1 MPAPARLRAHSRHTV
16 TAKASV
22 LALGVLL
29 ASTACSGSPAAAPAA
44 VRSAPAGPEAAVAV
58 TAQPTPDLPP
68 GTITL
73 AFGGDVHFT
82 ERTAPRLNATPADP
96 ALGPM
101 SKTVAAADFAM
112 VNLETAITTRGA
124 AEPKLYHFRTPPKA
138 LTALQASGVDAVSM
152 ANNHA
157 VDYGPAGLADT
168 LDAVHHAPIPVL
180 GIGANEAEA
189 YKPYVKNIRGVRL
202 AVVAASQVMDLTND
216 KFRAGPRKPGIASAL
231 DQAKLIAAVKR
242 AKAEADVV
250 VVYLHWGTEG
260 QSCPGP
266 EQKSIAA
273 KLSAA
278 GGYGGG
284 GYACARDAGVGD
296 AGQVVRQLRPGEPA
310 LVRDVALPAL
320 QRQRDRDADDRSW
333 QGREAGLRSCGG
345 GRPGGSD
352 AAVRGGGQ
360 VRHGPA
366 GLPAGLRGP
375 VPRATT
381 LTPGAPPQT
390 PGGLPTRPPVTRGWL
405 VPGPGAPPQTPAG
418 APPPAPP
425 FAPKGRSSSI
435 AGQAEMPDAGQH
447 QSF

>member
-29 ASTACSGSPAAAPAA
+29 ASTACSGSPSAAPAA
-44 VRSAPAGPEAAVAV
+44 VRSAPASPEAAVAV

-112 VNLETAITTRGA
+112 VNLETAITTRGS
-124 AEPKLYHFRTPPKA
+124 AEPKLYHFRTPPSA

-216 KFRAGPRKPGIASAL
+216 KFRAGPKKPGIASAL

-278 GGYGGG
+278 GATAVVGTHAHVMLGSGMLGRSYVNYGLGNLLWYG
-284 GYACARDAGVGD
+284 TSPYPRSNDSGIATLTIAHGKVVKQAFAPAVVDGRGVPMPQSG
-296 AGQVVRQLRPGEPA
+296 AAAKSVT
-310 LVRDVALPAL
+310 
-320 QRQRDRDADDRSW
+320 DRLAS
-333 QGREAGLRSCGG
+333 
-345 GRPGGSD
+345 
-352 AAVRGGGQ
+352 
-360 VRHGPA
+360 
-366 GLPAGLRGP
+366 LRGC
-375 VPRATT
+375 AA
-381 LTPGAPPQT
+381 LS
-390 PGGLPTRPPVTRGWL
+390 
-405 VPGPGAPPQTPAG
+405 PGP
-418 APPPAPP
+418 
-425 FAPKGRSSSI
+425 RS
-435 AGQAEMPDAGQH
+435 
-447 QSF
+447 

>member
-124 AEPKLYHFRTPPKA
+124 AEPKLYHFRTPPSA

-278 GGYGGG
+278 GATAVVGTHAHVMLGSGMLGRSYVNYGLGNLLWYG
-284 GYACARDAGVGD
+284 TSPYPRSNDSGIATLTIAHGKVVKQAFAPAVVDGRGVPMPQSG
-296 AGQVVRQLRPGEPA
+296 AAAKSVT
-310 LVRDVALPAL
+310 
-320 QRQRDRDADDRSW
+320 DRLAS
-333 QGREAGLRSCGG
+333 
-345 GRPGGSD
+345 
-352 AAVRGGGQ
+352 
-360 VRHGPA
+360 
-366 GLPAGLRGP
+366 LRGC
-375 VPRATT
+375 AA
-381 LTPGAPPQT
+381 LS
-390 PGGLPTRPPVTRGWL
+390 
-405 VPGPGAPPQTPAG
+405 PGPQP
-418 APPPAPP
+418 
-425 FAPKGRSSSI
+425 
-435 AGQAEMPDAGQH
+435 
-447 QSF
+447 

>member
-44 VRSAPAGPEAAVAV
+44 VRSAPASPEAAVAV

-124 AEPKLYHFRTPPKA
+124 AEPKLYHFRTPPSA

-216 KFRAGPRKPGIASAL
+216 KFRAGPKKPGIASAL

-278 GGYGGG
+278 GATAVVGTHAHVMLGSGMLGRSYVNYGLGNLLWYG
-284 GYACARDAGVGD
+284 TSPYPRSNDSGIATLTIAHGKVVKQAFAPAVVDGRGVPMPQSG
-296 AGQVVRQLRPGEPA
+296 AAAKSVT
-310 LVRDVALPAL
+310 
-320 QRQRDRDADDRSW
+320 DRLAS
-333 QGREAGLRSCGG
+333 
-345 GRPGGSD
+345 
-352 AAVRGGGQ
+352 
-360 VRHGPA
+360 
-366 GLPAGLRGP
+366 LRGC
-375 VPRATT
+375 AA
-381 LTPGAPPQT
+381 LS
-390 PGGLPTRPPVTRGWL
+390 
-405 VPGPGAPPQTPAG
+405 PGP
-418 APPPAPP
+418 
-425 FAPKGRSSSI
+425 RS
-435 AGQAEMPDAGQH
+435 
-447 QSF
+447 

>member
-44 VRSAPAGPEAAVAV
+44 VRSAPASPEAAVAV

-124 AEPKLYHFRTPPKA
+124 AEPKLYHFRTPPSA

-157 VDYGPAGLADT
+157 VDFGPAGLADT

-216 KFRAGPRKPGIASAL
+216 KFRAGPKKPGIASAL

-278 GGYGGG
+278 GATAVVGTHAHVMLGSGMLGRSYVNYGLGNLLWYG
-284 GYACARDAGVGD
+284 TSPYPRSNDSGIATLTIAHGKVVKQAFAPAVVDGRGVPMPQSG
-296 AGQVVRQLRPGEPA
+296 AAAKSVT
-310 LVRDVALPAL
+310 
-320 QRQRDRDADDRSW
+320 DRLAS
-333 QGREAGLRSCGG
+333 
-345 GRPGGSD
+345 
-352 AAVRGGGQ
+352 
-360 VRHGPA
+360 
-366 GLPAGLRGP
+366 LRGC
-375 VPRATT
+375 AA
-381 LTPGAPPQT
+381 LS
-390 PGGLPTRPPVTRGWL
+390 
-405 VPGPGAPPQTPAG
+405 PGP
-418 APPPAPP
+418 
-425 FAPKGRSSSI
+425 RS
-435 AGQAEMPDAGQH
+435 
-447 QSF
+447 

>member
-29 ASTACSGSPAAAPAA
+29 ASTACSGSPSAAPAA
-44 VRSAPAGPEAAVAV
+44 VRSAPASPEAAVAV

-124 AEPKLYHFRTPPKA
+124 AEPKLYHFRTPPSA

-216 KFRAGPRKPGIASAL
+216 KFRAGPKKPGIASAL

-278 GGYGGG
+278 GATAVVGTHAHVMLGSGMLGRSYVNYGLGNLLWYG
-284 GYACARDAGVGD
+284 TSPYPRSNDSGIATLTIAHGKVVKQAFAPAVVDGRGVPMPQSG
-296 AGQVVRQLRPGEPA
+296 AAAKSVT
-310 LVRDVALPAL
+310 
-320 QRQRDRDADDRSW
+320 DRLAS
-333 QGREAGLRSCGG
+333 
-345 GRPGGSD
+345 
-352 AAVRGGGQ
+352 
-360 VRHGPA
+360 
-366 GLPAGLRGP
+366 LRGC
-375 VPRATT
+375 AA
-381 LTPGAPPQT
+381 LS
-390 PGGLPTRPPVTRGWL
+390 
-405 VPGPGAPPQTPAG
+405 PGP
-418 APPPAPP
+418 
-425 FAPKGRSSSI
+425 RS
-435 AGQAEMPDAGQH
+435 
-447 QSF
+447 

>member
-1 MPAPARLRAHSRHTV
+1 MPAPARLRAHSRHT
-16 TAKASV
+16 TAATASV
-22 LALGVLL
+22 LAVGVLL
-29 ASTACSGSPAAAPAA
+29 ASTACSGSPSAAPAA
-44 VRSAPAGPEAAVAV
+44 VRSAPASPEAAVAV

-82 ERTAPRLNATPADP
+82 GRTASRLNATPADP

-112 VNLETAITTRGA
+112 VNLETAITSRGA
-124 AEPKLYHFRTPPKA
+124 AEPKLYHFHTPPSA
-138 LTALQASGVDAVSM
+138 LTALQQSGVDAVSM

-189 YKPYVKNIRGVRL
+189 YRPYVKSIRGVRL
-202 AVVAASQVMDLTND
+202 AVVAASQVVDLTND
-216 KFRAGPRKPGIASAL
+216 RFRAGPKKPGIASAL
-231 DQAKLIAAVKR
+231 DRTKLLAAVKR

-278 GGYGGG
+278 GATVVVGTHAHVMLGSGMLGPSYVNYGLGNLLWYG
-284 GYACARDAGVGD
+284 RSPYPRSDDSGIATLTIAHGRVVKQGFTPAVVDNRGVPMPQSGAAAKSVTD
-296 AGQVVRQLRPGEPA
+296 RLASLRPCAA
-310 LVRDVALPAL
+310 LA
-320 QRQRDRDADDRSW
+320 
-333 QGREAGLRSCGG
+333 
-345 GRPGGSD
+345 
-352 AAVRGGGQ
+352 
-360 VRHGPA
+360 
-366 GLPAGLRGP
+366 
-375 VPRATT
+375 
-381 LTPGAPPQT
+381 
-390 PGGLPTRPPVTRGWL
+390 
-405 VPGPGAPPQTPAG
+405 PGPKP
-418 APPPAPP
+418 
-425 FAPKGRSSSI
+425 
-435 AGQAEMPDAGQH
+435 
-447 QSF
+447 

>member
-1 MPAPARLRAHSRHTV
+1 MPAPARLRAHSRHT
-16 TAKASV
+16 TAATASV
-22 LALGVLL
+22 LAVSVLL
-29 ASTACSGSPAAAPAA
+29 ASTACSGSPSAAPAA
-44 VRSAPAGPEAAVAV
+44 VRSAPASPEAAVAV

-82 ERTAPRLNATPADP
+82 GRTASRLNATPADP

-124 AEPKLYHFRTPPKA
+124 AEPKLYHFRTPPSA

-189 YKPYVKNIRGVRL
+189 YRPYVKSIRGVRL
-202 AVVAASQVMDLTND
+202 AVVAASQVVDLTND
-216 KFRAGPRKPGIASAL
+216 RFRAGPKKPGIASAL
-231 DQAKLIAAVKR
+231 DRTKLLAAVKR

-278 GGYGGG
+278 GATVVVGTHAHVMLGSGMLGPSYVNYGLGNLLWYG
-284 GYACARDAGVGD
+284 RSPYPRSDDSGIATLTIAHGRVVKQGFTPAVVDNRGVPMPQSGAAAKSVTD
-296 AGQVVRQLRPGEPA
+296 RLASLRPCAA
-310 LVRDVALPAL
+310 LA
-320 QRQRDRDADDRSW
+320 
-333 QGREAGLRSCGG
+333 
-345 GRPGGSD
+345 
-352 AAVRGGGQ
+352 
-360 VRHGPA
+360 
-366 GLPAGLRGP
+366 
-375 VPRATT
+375 
-381 LTPGAPPQT
+381 
-390 PGGLPTRPPVTRGWL
+390 
-405 VPGPGAPPQTPAG
+405 PGPKP
-418 APPPAPP
+418 
-425 FAPKGRSSSI
+425 
-435 AGQAEMPDAGQH
+435 
-447 QSF
+447 

>member
-1 MPAPARLRAHSRHTV
+1 MPAPARPRAHSRHTAA
-16 TAKASV
+16 AKASA

-29 ASTACSGSPAAAPAA
+29 ASAACSGSPSAAPVA
-44 VRSAPAGPEAAVAV
+44 VQSAPASPEAAVAV

-82 ERTAPRLNATPADP
+82 ERTAPRLNSTPADP
-96 ALGPM
+96 ALGPL

-124 AEPKLYHFRTPPKA
+124 AEPKLYHFRTPPSA
-138 LTALQASGVDAVSM
+138 LTALQESGVDAVSM

-216 KFRAGPRKPGIASAL
+216 KFRAGPKKPGIASAL
-231 DQAKLIAAVKR
+231 DQTKLIAAVKR

-278 GGYGGG
+278 GATAVVGTHAHVMLGSGMLGKSYVNYGLGNLLWYG
-284 GYACARDAGVGD
+284 TSPYPRSNDSGIATLTIAHGKVVKQAFAPAVVDGRGVPMPQSG
-296 AGQVVRQLRPGEPA
+296 AAAKSVT
-310 LVRDVALPAL
+310 
-320 QRQRDRDADDRSW
+320 DRLAS
-333 QGREAGLRSCGG
+333 
-345 GRPGGSD
+345 
-352 AAVRGGGQ
+352 
-360 VRHGPA
+360 
-366 GLPAGLRGP
+366 LRGCT
-375 VPRATT
+375 A
-381 LTPGAPPQT
+381 LA
-390 PGGLPTRPPVTRGWL
+390 
-405 VPGPGAPPQTPAG
+405 PGPRG
-418 APPPAPP
+418 
-425 FAPKGRSSSI
+425 
-435 AGQAEMPDAGQH
+435 
-447 QSF
+447 

>member
-180 GIGANEAEA
+180 GIGASEAEA

-278 GGYGGG
+278 GATAVVGTHAHVMLGSGMLGRSYVNYGLGNLLWYG
-284 GYACARDAGVGD
+284 TSPYPRSNDSGIATLTIAHGKVVKQAFAPAVVDGRGVPMPQSG
-296 AGQVVRQLRPGEPA
+296 AAAKSVT
-310 LVRDVALPAL
+310 
-320 QRQRDRDADDRSW
+320 DRLAS
-333 QGREAGLRSCGG
+333 
-345 GRPGGSD
+345 
-352 AAVRGGGQ
+352 
-360 VRHGPA
+360 
-366 GLPAGLRGP
+366 LRGC
-375 VPRATT
+375 AA
-381 LTPGAPPQT
+381 LS
-390 PGGLPTRPPVTRGWL
+390 
-405 VPGPGAPPQTPAG
+405 PGPQP
-418 APPPAPP
+418 
-425 FAPKGRSSSI
+425 
-435 AGQAEMPDAGQH
+435 
-447 QSF
+447 

>member
-1 MPAPARLRAHSRHTV
+1 MPAPARLRAHSRHT
-16 TAKASV
+16 TAATASV
-22 LALGVLL
+22 LAVGVLL
-29 ASTACSGSPAAAPAA
+29 ASTACSGSPSAAPAA
-44 VRSAPAGPEAAVAV
+44 VRSAPASPEAAVAV

-82 ERTAPRLNATPADP
+82 GRTASRLNATPADP

-112 VNLETAITTRGA
+112 VNLETAITSRGA
-124 AEPKLYHFRTPPKA
+124 AEPKLYHFRTPPSA

-189 YKPYVKNIRGVRL
+189 YRPYVKSIRGVRL
-202 AVVAASQVMDLTND
+202 AVVAASQVVDLTND
-216 KFRAGPRKPGIASAL
+216 RFRAGPKKPGIASAL
-231 DQAKLIAAVKR
+231 DRTKLLAAVKQ

-278 GGYGGG
+278 GATVVVGTHAHVMLGSGMLGPSYVNYGLGNLLWYG
-284 GYACARDAGVGD
+284 RSPYPRSDDSGIATLTIAHGRVVKQGFTPAVVDNRGVPMPRSGAAAKSVTD
-296 AGQVVRQLRPGEPA
+296 RLASLRPCAA
-310 LVRDVALPAL
+310 LA
-320 QRQRDRDADDRSW
+320 
-333 QGREAGLRSCGG
+333 
-345 GRPGGSD
+345 
-352 AAVRGGGQ
+352 
-360 VRHGPA
+360 
-366 GLPAGLRGP
+366 
-375 VPRATT
+375 
-381 LTPGAPPQT
+381 
-390 PGGLPTRPPVTRGWL
+390 
-405 VPGPGAPPQTPAG
+405 PGPKP
-418 APPPAPP
+418 
-425 FAPKGRSSSI
+425 
-435 AGQAEMPDAGQH
+435 
-447 QSF
+447 

>member
-29 ASTACSGSPAAAPAA
+29 ASTACSGSPAVAPAA
-44 VRSAPAGPEAAVAV
+44 VRSAPASPEAAVAV

-124 AEPKLYHFRTPPKA
+124 AEPKLYHFRTPPSA

-216 KFRAGPRKPGIASAL
+216 KFRAGPKKPGIASAL

-278 GGYGGG
+278 GATAVAGTHAHVMLGSGMLGRSYVNYGLGNLLWYG
-284 GYACARDAGVGD
+284 TSPYPRSNDSGIATLTIAHGKVVKQAFAPAVVDGRGVPMPQSG
-296 AGQVVRQLRPGEPA
+296 AAAKSVT
-310 LVRDVALPAL
+310 
-320 QRQRDRDADDRSW
+320 DRLAS
-333 QGREAGLRSCGG
+333 
-345 GRPGGSD
+345 
-352 AAVRGGGQ
+352 
-360 VRHGPA
+360 
-366 GLPAGLRGP
+366 LRGC
-375 VPRATT
+375 AA
-381 LTPGAPPQT
+381 LS
-390 PGGLPTRPPVTRGWL
+390 
-405 VPGPGAPPQTPAG
+405 PGP
-418 APPPAPP
+418 
-425 FAPKGRSSSI
+425 RS
-435 AGQAEMPDAGQH
+435 
-447 QSF
+447 